1 MSIVGSA
8 ARGRLRLWST
18 AAALALAMT
27 ASGTVGAVTASAV
40 AATPGPRTS
49 ATATAASGAKAAST
63 SGSKTRSK
71 TGSASARKPAVA
83 VRPAIS
89 LPEERQLAGGFVP
102 LSPKR
107 ILDTRDGTGTKG
119 LRRKVGQN
127 PLALDVSQVTGNP
140 SVTPTAVVLNVTVTN
155 PTTAGFLAVYGNQG
169 VLPSSSNL
177 NFQAGQTVAN
187 QVVVPVDSLGMV
199 SFYDGAGA
207 ADVIADVAGYYTLDK
222 AASTYVADGPT
233 RLLDTRNGTGTA
245 GVKAPVGTGKSLQ
258 LQVRGVQG
266 VPDAASAVVLNVT
279 ATNAT
284 SSSYLTVYPDGQPL
298 PTASNIN
305 FLKGQT
311 VPNLV
316 VVPVGADGKVDF
328 YNRAGTTDVIADIQG
343 YYLPGAP
350 NTGGLLHLTDLVTNR
365 VLDTRNGTG
374 TGGVKGPVGAGQ
386 SVSLS
391 VVPFTGGPAS
401 AITAVVLNVTAT
413 NATSGSY
420 LTVYPDGEN
429 VPTASNV
436 NFLKGQT
443 VPNLVVVPVGA
454 DGKVDFYNRAGTTD
468 IVADVQ
474 GYFRADSGPKAT
486 TPVFTQS
493 TADASSGAVPVNVT
507 WSVSDTDPGATQIVG
522 EIVIRQKGTT
532 PDSYIGQ
539 PYLVD
544 YASTGSVY
552 EGATLVSG
560 TATSANFSY
569 SFAVPQYSGATT
581 AVWTVSL
588 LTAYENTTQQESI
601 LAGSALAGAGNTLTA
616 TTAPSTVTPISTDV
630 DIASLSSTFPP
641 YLYLGTNQYLSYAVN
656 PQDYQSGLW
665 KGSVTVSGPGGASA
679 TGSFEELNAYGYPY
693 GTCQGDIHD
702 AMCDA
707 VILIPAGSPSG
718 VWSVSSVSFTNNAG
732 QTKVYGGLNES
743 PVTATSNEVLS
754 ASRFT
759 ATPNPVNSW
768 KGYAAFKTSMNIS
781 GARSGVSSVQLTWQ
795 GNCYVQD
802 AVTPTHNAD
811 GSYSVSSTMMQ
822 SNNGHASTCDL
833 AGVVIRDGAGDLA
846 LYGNTLRAPATGLTV
861 GGVPDTTP
869 PTATSAKLNITSV
882 PQSKLSSASVYVAAA
897 VTDPTAP
904 VDSFRTALYDST
916 GTATQGGAFG
926 GTTVYPDGTVM
937 LDVYLPS
944 DLAPGTYTVSF
955 TVIDS
960 GWLSTTYG
968 GPTGKPVPGGPLQIT
983 VTAG

>member
-284 SSSYLTVYPDGQPL
+284 S
-298 PTASNIN
+298 
-305 FLKGQT
+305 
-311 VPNLV
+311 
-316 VVPVGADGKVDF
+316 
-328 YNRAGTTDVIADIQG
+328 
-343 YYLPGAP
+343 
-350 NTGGLLHLTDLVTNR
+350 
-365 VLDTRNGTG
+365 
-374 TGGVKGPVGAGQ
+374 
-386 SVSLS
+386 
-391 VVPFTGGPAS
+391 
-401 AITAVVLNVTAT
+401 
-413 NATSGSY
+413 GSY

-560 TATSANFSY
+560 SATSANFSY